1 MSEELSE
8 KELIFANEYIKTH
21 NKVKA
26 YMKAYIG
33 VISKLDEIELNNN
46 NGIYE
51 YVDENGVNQTVGPT
65 TVAQTT
71 DYITKSADT
80 LLHRKHVFDYINR
93 KLVEQEG
100 NAIIADKN
108 EVLGFYTSVMRGEI
122 LDQFG
127 LEASLSDRITAAN
140 QLAKYLILEPMR
152 NATREAVNAQK
163 VTINFKP
170 RKEIAN

>member
-1 MSEELSE
+1 MNEELSE

-46 NGIYE
+46 GIYE
-51 YVDENGVNQTVGPT
+51 YVDDNGVNQVVGENSI
-65 TVAQTT
+65 AQSLDT
-71 DYITKSADT
+71 ISRSADT

-170 RKEIAN
+170 RAELTN